1 MNSNRPLEEMNDH
14 ELLMELIEEKRR
26 NQKIRYIKY
35 GILAVAVIVIA
46 IIVSSWIPKIREA
59 IETYNTVMK
68 QVDSAT
74 GKINEFMGK
83 IDFSV
88 LEELETTMGDVQDL
102 MGKLQT
108 ILGFFGMN

>member
-26 NQKIRYIKY
+26 NQKIRCIKY
-35 GILAVAVIVIA
+35 GILAVAVIAIA
-46 IIVSSWIPKIREA
+46 IIVSSLIPKIREA

>member
-35 GILAVAVIVIA
+35 GILAVAVIAIA
-46 IIVSSWIPKIREA
+46 IIVSSWFPKIREA

-83 IDFSV
+83 ID
-88 LEELETTMGDVQDL
+88 LRA
-102 MGKLQT
+102 
-108 ILGFFGMN
+108 